1 MQLAQFIITILLVM
15 YSLVVAKFEMRVNRT
30 TLEILVFTQYL
41 MLAMIFVL
49 SILNLI
55 YYQY

>member
-1 MQLAQFIITILLVM
+1 MQLAQFIITIILVM
-15 YSLVVAKFEMRVNRT
+15 YSLVVAKFEMRVNRA

-55 YYQY
+55 YYHY

>member
-15 YSLVVAKFEMRVNRT
+15 YSLVVARFEMRVNRP

>member
-1 MQLAQFIITILLVM
+1 MQLAQFIITIILVM
-15 YSLVVAKFEMRVNRT
+15 YSLVVARFEMRVNRA

-55 YYQY
+55 YYHY

>member
-15 YSLVVAKFEMRVNRT
+15 YSLVVARYEMRVNRL

-55 YYQY
+55 YYHY